1 MENTDQVQEQQVAE
15 EVPATEETQQM
26 EAEATEEVAQEATQE
41 EAAQEANGEGDAP
54 EVKEGDL
61 IKASTDNELKLFVGG
76 LAKGTESSH
85 LREYFATFGTVVD
98 TTIMKDYETGKP
110 RGFGFVLFEDKETVE
125 KVLAA
130 ESHEVNGGKVE
141 PKKCEKKEGKMFV
154 GGIKS
159 STEDDVVKA
168 YFEQFGEIDTYERP
182 KDKKTNKL
190 KGFCFI
196 AFKKDGIIKQ
206 CQKQAHEIDGQKVDV
221 KENKQQNNKMAGR
234 GRGGFGMYQQQGYGY
249 HGYGNQGY
257 GGYGDYYNQGGY
269 YDQGGY
275 GYGGFQGYGSQGYG
289 GYQQQ
294 GYQQR
299 GGFRGGKRG
308 QRGGFGKSQGGRGQ
322 HQNSYQPY

>member
-1 MENTDQVQEQQVAE
+1 MENTDQVQEQVAE
-15 EVPATEETQQM
+15 EVPTTEEEQQM
-26 EAEATEEVAQEATQE
+26 EAEATQEEVAQEATGEETATQE
-41 EAAQEANGEGDAP
+41 EANGEGDAK

-76 LAKGTESSH
+76 LAKGTESTH
-85 LREYFATFGTVVD
+85 LREYFSTFGTVVD

-182 KDKKTNKL
+182 KDKKTGKL
-190 KGFCFI
+190 KGFCFV

-221 KENKQQNNKMAGR
+221 KENKQQNKMAQRG
-234 GRGGFGMYQQQGYGY
+234 GRGGFMGYQQQGYGY
-249 HGYGNQGY
+249 YGNQGY
-257 GGYGDYYNQGGY
+257 GGYGDYYNQGYG

-275 GYGGFQGYGSQGYG
+275 GYGGFQGYGQGGYG

-294 GYQQR
+294 GFQQR

-308 QRGGFGKSQGGRGQ
+308 GRGGFGKSQGGRGN